1 MYFVEVNYDR
11 NLQRNLGRLAYIS
24 HREEQLRGG
33 QTRQLYGIG
42 ERYRALRGDEPAIK
56 RAFVQDAEGLRRP
69 VFFRLKL
76 TVDDKAAQRFARF
89 GPTTVERGMR
99 DAVDRLFRGVLRDAQ
114 GVYAVHQHGGL
125 NRPSHP
131 HVHVLLSPRFRDGT
145 PTHISP
151 ARIAKLKLRWEAE
164 VLRGLDRQER
174 RVIREPARLTT
185 RLREPGR
192 ERGAKARTG
201 RADAWREL
209 VWLLRP
215 YRRRRVLPGFGMR
228 LPVAVRAKGPRQE
241 MAQNP
246 ERVVRRAVLSLAAKA
261 LPKPFREA
269 LELGRTLT
277 RIGR

>member
-1 MYFVEVNYDR
+1 MYFVEINYDR
-11 NLQRNLGRLAYIS
+11 SLQRNLGRVAYIS

-42 ERYRALRGDEPAIK
+42 ERYRVLRGDERAIK
-56 RAFVQDAEGLRRP
+56 RAFAEDAERLRGP
-69 VFFRLKL
+69 VFFRMKL
-76 TVDDKAAQRFARF
+76 TVDDKAARRFARF

-131 HVHVLLSPRFRDGT
+131 HVHVLLSPRFQDRT
-145 PTHISP
+145 PIHIPP
-151 ARIAKLKLRWEAE
+151 ARIAKLKLRWEHE

-174 RVIREPARLTT
+174 RLVGEPARLTT
-185 RLREPGR
+185 RLRWPARERESKARPGR
-192 ERGAKARTG
+192 V
-201 RADAWREL
+201 DIWREL
-209 VWLLRP
+209 VWQLRP

-228 LPVAVRAKGPRQE
+228 LPVAVRAKGPGQE

-246 ERVVRRAVLSLAAKA
+246 ERVVRRAVLNLAAKA